1 MAFNWRAD
9 GGPTLNVGFLA
20 LWFPGGSG
28 PVLLRNLHDSFVIFQ
43 RGLDPLSPSGSAH
56 VYPVQLVESNCC
68 MSWNSWPIVSWTR
81 WSISP
86 LFQVGGG
93 LLLNFYS
100 HIQHFWFSRRS
111 GPLPPFPSG
120 FVHVTCFYGCLCFS
134 KDISSTYT
142 EQKWTSYTTI
152 FYFCDKVLDKKYL
165 LKLNNVSQTS
175 SKRFVETASICLF
188 WCLNDVPFCV
198 LSFINWI
205 LQLRMAGHVC
215 MQEKELGWE
224 QSPAGR
230 RRRLVNAIDYN
241 CLFLII
247 QKVLYPF

>member
-1 MAFNWRAD
+1 MI
-9 GGPTLNVGFLA
+9 A
-20 LWFPGGSG
+20 LWF
-28 PVLLRNLHDSFVIFQ
+28 F
-43 RGLDPLSPSGSAH
+43 RGVWTPSLPLDPRMSIHHNWLNQTAAWVEAVDQSFLEHADRYHHCFKWVG
-56 VYPVQLVESNCC
+56 VYCL
-68 MSWNSWPIVSWTR
+68 
-81 WSISP
+81 IS
-86 LFQVGGG
+86 
-93 LLLNFYS
+93 S

-111 GPLPPFPSG
+111 GPLPPLPSG
-120 FVHVTCFYGCLCFS
+120 FAHVTCFYGCLCFS

-142 EQKWTSYTTI
+142 EQKWKSYTTI
-152 FYFCDKVLDKKYL
+152 FYFCDEVLDKKYL